1 MDGYAA
7 GTPCQVVTQVLDSLL
22 RATGAYRFYE
32 NRLSWQVEDGPIPSH
47 IGIIL
52 DGNRRWA
59 QDRRYAVDVGHAQG
73 ADVVEKLLDWCHDL
87 GIKSITLYVLST
99 ENLHRTV
106 EEVQELFRLIE
117 QRLTNLLEDDR
128 IYSYR
133 VRVKG
138 IGKFDLLPQSLL
150 SILREVEE
158 KTAAYDGHFLNIAI
172 AYGGRAEITDV
183 VKSIAEDV
191 KNGTLA
197 PEAISEETIAGR
209 LYTSH
214 LPNPEPELIIR
225 TSGEERMSGF
235 LLWQGAYSELI
246 FMDVYWPAFRKI
258 DLLRAIRTYQKR
270 KRRLGR

>member
-1 MDGYAA
+1 M
-7 GTPCQVVTQVLDSLL
+7 TQVLEGLL
-22 RATGAYRFYE
+22 RATGAYKFYE
-32 NRLSWQVEDGPIPSH
+32 NRLAWQVEDGPIPSH

-59 QDRRYAVDVGHAQG
+59 QDRKYSVDAGHAYG

-99 ENLHRTV
+99 ENLQRTAD
-106 EEVQELFRLIE
+106 EVQELFRLIE
-117 QRLTNLLEDDR
+117 ERLRKLLEDER
-128 IYSYR
+128 IYRYR

-138 IGKFDLLPQSLL
+138 IGKFDMLPKSLL
-150 SILREVEE
+150 SILQEVED
-158 KTAAYDGHFLNIAI
+158 KTASYDGHFLNIAM

-183 VKSIAEDV
+183 VRSIADDV
-191 KNGTLA
+191 KSGVLA
-197 PEAISEETIAGR
+197 PEAINEETISSR

-214 LPNPEPELIIR
+214 LPNPEPDLIIR

-235 LLWQGAYSELI
+235 MLWQGAYSELI

-270 KRRLGR
+270 KRRMGR

>member
-1 MDGYAA
+1 
-7 GTPCQVVTQVLDSLL
+7 VTLVLDGLL

-59 QDRRYAVDVGHAQG
+59 QDRRYSVDVGHAYG

-99 ENLHRTV
+99 ENLHRTAV
-106 EEVQELFRLIE
+106 EVQELFRLIE
-117 QRLTNLLEDDR
+117 ERLTNLLKDER
-128 IYSYR
+128 IYKYR

-138 IGKFDLLPQSLL
+138 IGKFDLLPESLL
-150 SILREVEE
+150 DILHEVER
-158 KTAAYDGHFLNIAI
+158 KTAEYDGHFLNIAI

-191 KNGTLA
+191 KKGALS
-197 PEAISEETIAGR
+197 PESISEDTIASR

-270 KRRLGR
+270 KRRMGR